1 MSDKEQIISSPD
13 GNNESHVA
21 RNKKN
26 LTVHVSYG
34 GIEETISGDIET
46 VWVSLNRLF
55 SELLPSLEIAKK
67 LALNVD
73 LETLVKD
80 SQGIISIA
88 KEGPYVLVP
97 RNKLTDNETLS
108 LLLLAG
114 YLAHHLGNSETSDVS
129 KEELQSK
136 LGKGPKIASTRLGE
150 LVKNQI
156 ATKTSNEKYC
166 ITTFGLAQLQKDIIP
181 RIRSKAG
188 I

>member
-1 MSDKEQIISSPD
+1 M
-13 GNNESHVA
+13 
-21 RNKKN
+21 
-26 LTVHVSYG
+26 HVSYG
-34 GIEETISGDIET
+34 GIEETLSGDTET

-55 SELLPSLEIAKK
+55 NELLPSFEIAQK

-80 SQGIISIA
+80 SQGIIGIA
-88 KEGPYVLVP
+88 KEGLYVLVP
-97 RNKLTDNETLS
+97 RNKVTDNETLS

-114 YLAHHLGNSETSDVS
+114 YLAHHFGNSETSEVS
-129 KEELQSK
+129 KEELQGK

-150 LVKNQI
+150 LLKNQI

-166 ITTFGLAQLQKDIIP
+166 ITTFGLTQLQKDIIP